1 MPPRR
6 AARALLAFLGSLL
19 LLDLGISLLAVHD
32 GLFLGRPLPP
42 FGATPHPHQRAW
54 LASERARAGGE
65 APSDTTGTFDAEL
78 GWTLRPGSRAR
89 DETVGA
95 LGARGPRE
103 YARAKPEETLRFLCF
118 GDSYT
123 FGAEVADGETW
134 PAQLEAARARLE
146 AINFG
151 VGGYGT
157 DQALLRFRRQGRDLG
172 ADAVLIGFLLEN
184 VGRNVNRYRPLYYPA
199 TGVPGAKPRFR
210 LLGEDLVLL
219 PQPFPTREALARAV
233 VDGSVLPLLAEGEHW
248 TPAHLPGPL
257 RFSSLARLAAAYRAY
272 SARQTRLL
280 LLDREG
286 EPFRV
291 TVALLEA
298 FHREALA
305 CGAREAPVLVFP
317 REEEMEA
324 LVGRDDPYWKGLL
337 DALAARSIPFLDLSQ
352 PLAPAFRAARE
363 DPAAPALYR
372 AGHFSPLGNRIVAD
386 ALLAWA
392 GERFGPYGSS
402 R

>member
-1 MPPRR
+1 MPSRR
-6 AARALLAFLGSLL
+6 VFRALLASLGSLL
-19 LLDLGISLLAVHD
+19 LLDVGISLAAIRD

-54 LASERARAGGE
+54 VASERARTE
-65 APSDTTGTFDAEL
+65 ADPPPEGTGAFDAAL
-78 GWTLRPGSRAR
+78 GWTLRPGSRATG
-89 DETVGA
+89 ETIDA

-103 YARAKPEETLRFLCF
+103 YPRRKPEGTLRLLCY
-118 GDSYT
+118 GDSFT
-123 FGAEVADGETW
+123 FGAEVSDAEAW
-134 PAQLEAARARLE
+134 PALIEAARPGLE

-157 DQALLRFRRQGRDLG
+157 DQALLRFRRQGADLG

-233 VDGSVLPLLAEGEHW
+233 EDGSVLSLLAEGEHW
-248 TPAHLPGPL
+248 SRANLPGPL

-272 SARQTRLL
+272 SARQSRRLL
-280 LLDREG
+280 LDEAG

-291 TVALLEA
+291 TVALLET

-305 CGAREAPVLVFP
+305 CGAREAPILVFP

-324 LVGRDDPYWKGLL
+324 LVGRDDLYWKGLL
-337 DALAARSIPFLDLSQ
+337 EALATRSIPFLDLSE

-363 DPAAPALYR
+363 DPDAPAVYR
-372 AGHFSPLGNRIVAD
+372 AGHLSPLGNRIAAD
-386 ALLAWA
+386 AVLD
-392 GERFGPYGSS
+392 
-402 R
+402 